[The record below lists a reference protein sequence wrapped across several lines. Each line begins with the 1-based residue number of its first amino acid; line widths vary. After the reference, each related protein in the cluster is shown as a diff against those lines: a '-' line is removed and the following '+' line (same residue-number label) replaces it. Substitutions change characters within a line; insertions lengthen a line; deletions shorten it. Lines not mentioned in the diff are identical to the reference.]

1 MVLHSIVAKSKKK
14 SRESTK
20 MNTSSEIIV
29 LDSIQSP
36 KGQVISKELFG
47 RIENTK
53 DCFRDLQNNKRPNL
67 DNAIKCGLISESI
80 IIRTYRFSQI
90 VPVLGLRCKGL
101 QV

>member
-1 MVLHSIVAKSKKK
+1 M

-53 DCFRDLQNNKRPNL
+53 DCFRDLLTFNSAKQ
-67 DNAIKCGLISESI
+67 
-80 IIRTYRFSQI
+80 
-90 VPVLGLRCKGL
+90 
-101 QV
+101 